1 MDRAAA
7 TAGAVALGPVS
18 VAAVGMTMKPSQTTA
33 QSDPARPAVDDDFS
47 LVLGGPLYQLF
58 LKTRLVR
65 PPLDLVHRRMLVIPA
80 LAWLPLLALTLAE
93 GHAVG
98 GVSVPFLL
106 DVETY
111 ARFLVA
117 MPILLFAELVV
128 HARVREIVWQFR
140 ERGIVAE
147 ASMPRFEADI
157 VGAIR
162 WRNSMTVEI
171 ALLALV
177 FLLGPWI
184 WEHGLALHTDTWYAS
199 TDAGRID
206 LTRAGWW
213 FVHISLPIF
222 QFLLLRWY
230 FRLAIW
236 WRFLWQVSRLPL
248 ELKATH
254 PDRAGGLGFLGE
266 SVSGFMPV
274 LFAQGVVVSGIIFSR
289 VLTGANS
296 ALEFRN
302 EIAVLVILLVAMV
315 LVPLLFFSPDLMEA
329 RRDGLRKY
337 GALATTYVR
346 EFERKWLQGGSAP
359 ADEPLVGS
367 ADIQSLA
374 DLAGSSDIVREMRPV
389 AFDLRTLIQ
398 LTLAT
403 SAPFLPLVL
412 TVIPFAELVQR
423 VLGMMF

>member
-1 MDRAAA
+1 
-7 TAGAVALGPVS
+7 
-18 VAAVGMTMKPSQTTA
+18 
-33 QSDPARPAVDDDFS
+33 
-47 LVLGGPLYQLF
+47 
-58 LKTRLVR
+58 
-65 PPLDLVHRRMLVIPA
+65 MLVIPA
-80 LAWLPLLALTLAE
+80 LAWLPLLALTVAE
-93 GHAVG
+93 GNAVS
-98 GVSVPFLL
+98 GVVVPFLQ

-117 MPILLFAELVV
+117 LPILLFAELMV

-147 ASMPRFEADI
+147 ASMPRFEEAI
-157 VGAIR
+157 AGAMR
-162 WRNSMTVEI
+162 WRNSIAAEI

-177 FLLGPWI
+177 FLLGPWV
-184 WEHGLALHTDTWYAS
+184 WQHGLALQTDTWYAS
-199 TDAGRID
+199 ADAGRID
-206 LTRAGWW
+206 LNRAGWW
-213 FVHISLPIF
+213 FVHISAPIF

-230 FRLAIW
+230 FRLALW

-289 VLTGANS
+289 VLTGAND

-302 EIAVLVILLVAMV
+302 EIVVLVILLVAMV
-315 LVPLLFFSPDLMEA
+315 VVPLLFFSPDLMEA
-329 RRDGLRKY
+329 RRVGLRKY

-346 EFERKWLQGGSAP
+346 EFERKWLQGGHVP
-359 ADEPLVGS
+359 AGDPLVGS

-374 DLAGSSDIVREMRPV
+374 DLAGSSDIVREMWPV
-389 AFDLRTLIQ
+389 AFDLRTLLQ
-398 LTLAT
+398 LVAAT
-403 SAPFLPLVL
+403 ATPFLPLVL
-412 TVIPFAELVQR
+412 TVIPFAELVKR

>member
-1 MDRAAA
+1 MKPPKTTADGSIA
-7 TAGAVALGPVS
+7 TAADTG
-18 VAAVGMTMKPSQTTA
+18 
-33 QSDPARPAVDDDFS
+33 DFS
-47 LVLGGPLYQLF
+47 LVVGGPLYRLF

-80 LAWLPLLALTLAE
+80 LAWLPLLALTVAE
-93 GHAVG
+93 GNAVS
-98 GVSVPFLL
+98 GVVVPFLQ

-117 MPILLFAELVV
+117 LPILLFAELMV

-147 ASMPRFEADI
+147 ASMPRFEEAI
-157 VGAIR
+157 AGAMR
-162 WRNSMTVEI
+162 WRNSIAAEI

-177 FLLGPWI
+177 FLLGPWV
-184 WEHGLALHTDTWYAS
+184 WQHGLALQTDTWYAS
-199 TDAGRID
+199 ADAGRID
-206 LTRAGWW
+206 LNRAGWW
-213 FVHISLPIF
+213 FVHISAPIF

-230 FRLAIW
+230 FRLALW

-274 LFAQGVVVSGIIFSR
+274 LFGQGVVVSGIIFSR
-289 VLTGANS
+289 VLTGAND

-302 EIAVLVILLVAMV
+302 EIVVLVILLVAMV
-315 LVPLLFFSPDLMEA
+315 VVPLLFFSPDLMEA
-329 RRDGLRKY
+329 RRVGLRKY

-346 EFERKWLQGGSAP
+346 EFERKWLQGGHVP
-359 ADEPLVGS
+359 AGDPLVGS

-374 DLAGSSDIVREMRPV
+374 DLAGSSDIVREMWPV
-389 AFDLRTLIQ
+389 AFDLRTLLQ
-398 LTLAT
+398 LVAAT
-403 SAPFLPLVL
+403 ATPFLPLVL
-412 TVIPFAELVQR
+412 TVIPFAELVKR

>member
-1 MDRAAA
+1 
-7 TAGAVALGPVS
+7 
-18 VAAVGMTMKPSQTTA
+18 MKPPKSTA
-33 QSDPARPAVDDDFS
+33 DGSIATPADAEDFS

-58 LKTRLVR
+58 LKTRLMR

-80 LAWLPLLALTLAE
+80 LAWLPLLALTVAE
-93 GHAVG
+93 GNAVS
-98 GVSVPFLL
+98 GVVVPFLQ

-117 MPILLFAELVV
+117 LPILLFAELMV

-147 ASMPRFEADI
+147 ASTPRFEEAI
-157 VGAIR
+157 VGAMR
-162 WRNSMTVEI
+162 WRNSIAAEV

-184 WEHGLALHTDTWYAS
+184 WQHGLALQTDTWYANA
-199 TDAGRID
+199 DAGRLD

-213 FVHISLPIF
+213 FVHISAPIF

-254 PDRAGGLGFLGE
+254 PDRSGGLGFLGE

-289 VLTGANS
+289 VLTGAND
-296 ALEFRN
+296 ALEFRS

-315 LVPLLFFSPDLMEA
+315 MVPLLFFSPDLMAA
-329 RRDGLRKY
+329 RREGLRKY

-346 EFERKWLQGGSAP
+346 EFERKWLQGGAAP

-374 DLAGSSDIVREMRPV
+374 DLAGSSDIVREMWPV
-389 AFDLRTLIQ
+389 AFDLRTSIQ
-398 LTLAT
+398 LVAAT
-403 SAPFLPLVL
+403 AAPFLPLVL
-412 TVIPFAELVQR
+412 TVIPFAELVKR

>member
-1 MDRAAA
+1 MKPPKA
-7 TAGAVALGPVS
+7 TADG
-18 VAAVGMTMKPSQTTA
+18 TTA
-33 QSDPARPAVDDDFS
+33 TPADAEDFS

-98 GVSVPFLL
+98 GVVVPFLQ

-117 MPILLFAELVV
+117 LPILLFAELTV
-128 HARVREIVWQFR
+128 HARVRETVWQFR

-147 ASMPRFEADI
+147 ASMPRFEEAI
-157 VGAIR
+157 AGAMR
-162 WRNSMTVEI
+162 WRNSIIAEI

-177 FLLGPWI
+177 SLLGPWI
-184 WEHGLALHTDTWYAS
+184 WQHGMALRTDTWYAS
-199 TDAGRID
+199 SEAGRID
-206 LTRAGWW
+206 PTRAGWW
-213 FVHISLPIF
+213 FAHISLPIF

-236 WRFLWQVSRLPL
+236 WRFLWQVSRIPL
-248 ELKATH
+248 ELKAAH

-289 VLTGANS
+289 VLTGANG

-302 EIAVLVILLVAMV
+302 EIVVLVILLVAMV
-315 LVPLLFFSPDLMEA
+315 LVPLLFFSPGLMEA
-329 RRDGLRKY
+329 RREGLRKY

-346 EFERKWLQGGSAP
+346 EFERKWLQGGGAP
-359 ADEPLVGS
+359 PDEPLVGS

-398 LTLAT
+398 LVAT
-403 SAPFLPLVL
+403 TAAPFLPLVL

>member
-1 MDRAAA
+1 MKSPKD
-7 TAGAVALGPVS
+7 TADG
-18 VAAVGMTMKPSQTTA
+18 TTA
-33 QSDPARPAVDDDFS
+33 TPADAGDFS
-47 LVLGGPLYQLF
+47 LVVGGPLYQLF
-58 LKTRLVR
+58 LKTRLMR

-80 LAWLPLLALTLAE
+80 LAWLPLLALAAAE
-93 GHAVG
+93 GNAVS
-98 GVSVPFLL
+98 GVVVPLL
-106 DVETY
+106 QDVETY

-117 MPILLFAELVV
+117 LPILLFAELVV

-147 ASMPRFEADI
+147 ASIPRFEQSI
-157 VGAIR
+157 VGATR
-162 WRNSMTVEI
+162 WRNSISAEI
-171 ALLALV
+171 ALLALA
-177 FLLGPWI
+177 FLLGPWT
-184 WEHGLALHTDTWYAS
+184 WQHGLALQTDTWYAN
-199 TDAGRID
+199 TEAGRLD

-213 FVHISLPIF
+213 FVHISAPIF

-248 ELKATH
+248 ELKASH

-289 VLTGANS
+289 VLIGAND
-296 ALEFRN
+296 ALEFRS
-302 EIAVLVILLVAMV
+302 EIAVLVMLLIAMV
-315 LVPLLFFSPDLMEA
+315 LVPLFFFSPVLMEA

-346 EFERKWLQGGSAP
+346 EFERKWLQGGATP
-359 ADEPLVGS
+359 TEEPLIGS

-374 DLAGSSDIVREMRPV
+374 DMAGSSDIVREMRPV

-398 LTLAT
+398 LVAAT
-403 SAPFLPLVL
+403 AVPFLPLVL
-412 TVIPFAELVQR
+412 TVIPFAELVKR
-423 VLGMMF
+423 VLGMLF